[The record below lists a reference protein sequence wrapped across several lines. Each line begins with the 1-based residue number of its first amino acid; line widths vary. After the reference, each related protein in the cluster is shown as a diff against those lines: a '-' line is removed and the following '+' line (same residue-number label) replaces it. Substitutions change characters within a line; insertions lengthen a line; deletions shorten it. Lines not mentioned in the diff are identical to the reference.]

1 MGQHFRG
8 ALRAAI
14 AILLLSVLLCSEA
27 LASSIPCYINTDTK
41 VYNTPS
47 TSAKLSLKVSEDLSV
62 TLTGLKGSWA
72 QVTRDGVTA
81 YIPVKYLT
89 LKERMKGYTTKSAAL
104 YKSASSSSKKLG
116 TLPAGTA
123 VYINGR
129 NGDYFRVQN
138 EEGSITGYVKI
149 SYLSQS
155 KPNLSSSQKE
165 QTSTEQ
171 TSTEQTSS
179 KVDLVIA
186 CAQKGYLKPYSTS
199 PNPPYS
205 FDCSNYIKYCFAA
218 AGIELPASAEKLGYD
233 DNYAKITMNNLKVG
247 DIVCFNTDSSDN
259 DASDHVGIYLG
270 SGYFVHASSSAGKVV
285 VSSLSSG
292 YYNKVFSWGRRIL

>member
-27 LASSIPCYINTDTK
+27 LATSIPCYINTDTK

-62 TLTGLKGSWA
+62 TMTGLSGSWA
-72 QVTRDGVTA
+72 QVTREGVTA

-89 LKERMKGYTTKSAAL
+89 LKNRIKGYTTKSAAL

-123 VYINGR
+123 VYVNGR

-138 EEGSITGYVKI
+138 EEGSITGYVKM
-149 SYLSQS
+149 SYLSQN
-155 KPNLSSSQKE
+155 KPNLSSSKKD
-165 QTSTEQ
+165 QTSQ
-171 TSTEQTSS
+171 GQTSS

-186 CAQKGYLKPYSTS
+186 RAQKGYLKPYSTS

-205 FDCSNYIKYCFAA
+205 FDCSNYIKYCFEAA
-218 AGIELPASAEKLGYD
+218 EIELPASAEKLGYD
-233 DNYAKITMNNLKVG
+233 DDYAKITMKNLKVG
-247 DIVCFNTDSSDN
+247 DLVCFDTDSSDD

-270 SGYFVHASSSAGKVV
+270 SGYFVHASSGAGKVV

-292 YYNKVFSWGRRIL
+292 YYNRVFSWGRRIL

>member
-27 LASSIPCYINTDTK
+27 LATSIPCYINTDTK

-62 TLTGLKGSWA
+62 SMTGLSGSWA
-72 QVTRDGVTA
+72 QVTREGVTA

-89 LKERMKGYTTKSAAL
+89 LKNRIKGYTTKSAAL

-123 VYINGR
+123 VYVNGR

-138 EEGSITGYVKI
+138 EEGSITGYVKM
-149 SYLSQS
+149 SYLSQN
-155 KPNLSSSQKE
+155 KPNLSSSKKD
-165 QTSTEQ
+165 QTSQ
-171 TSTEQTSS
+171 GQTSS

-186 CAQKGYLKPYSTS
+186 RAQKGYLKPYSTS

-205 FDCSNYIKYCFAA
+205 FDCSNYIKYCFEA

-233 DNYAKITMNNLKVG
+233 DDYAKITMKNLKVG
-247 DIVCFNTDSSDN
+247 DLVCFNTDSSDD

-270 SGYFVHASSSAGKVV
+270 SGYFVHASSGAGKVV

-292 YYNKVFSWGRRIL
+292 YYNRVFSWGRRIL

>member
-27 LASSIPCYINTDTK
+27 LATSIPCYINTDTK

-62 TLTGLKGSWA
+62 TMTGLSGSWA
-72 QVTRDGVTA
+72 QVTREGVTA

-89 LKERMKGYTTKSAAL
+89 LKNRIKGYTTKSAAL

-123 VYINGR
+123 VYVNGR

-138 EEGSITGYVKI
+138 EEGSITGYVKM
-149 SYLSQS
+149 SYLSQN
-155 KPNLSSSQKE
+155 KPNLSSSKKD
-165 QTSTEQ
+165 QTSQ
-171 TSTEQTSS
+171 GQTSS

-186 CAQKGYLKPYSTS
+186 RAQKGYLKPYSTS

-205 FDCSNYIKYCFAA
+205 FDCSNYIKYCFEA

-233 DNYAKITMNNLKVG
+233 DDYAKITMKNLKVG
-247 DIVCFNTDSSDN
+247 DLVCFNTDSSDD

-270 SGYFVHASSSAGKVV
+270 SGYFVHASSGAGKVV

-292 YYNKVFSWGRRIL
+292 YYNRVFSWGRRIL

>member
-14 AILLLSVLLCSEA
+14 ASLLLSVLLCSEA
-27 LASSIPCYINTDTK
+27 LATSIPCYINTDTK

-62 TLTGLKGSWA
+62 TMTGLSGSWA
-72 QVTRDGVTA
+72 QVTREGVTA

-89 LKERMKGYTTKSAAL
+89 LKNRIKGYTTKSAAL

-123 VYINGR
+123 VYVNGR

-138 EEGSITGYVKI
+138 EEGSITGYVKM
-149 SYLSQS
+149 SYLSQN
-155 KPNLSSSQKE
+155 KPNLSSSKKD
-165 QTSTEQ
+165 QTSQ
-171 TSTEQTSS
+171 GQTSS

-186 CAQKGYLKPYSTS
+186 RAQKGYLKPYSTS

-205 FDCSNYIKYCFAA
+205 FDCSNYIKYCFEA

-233 DNYAKITMNNLKVG
+233 DDYAKITMKNLKVG
-247 DIVCFNTDSSDN
+247 DLVCFNTDSSDD

-270 SGYFVHASSSAGKVV
+270 SGYFVHASSGAGKVV

-292 YYNKVFSWGRRIL
+292 YYNRVFSWGRRIL

>member
-27 LASSIPCYINTDTK
+27 LATSIPCYINTDTK

-62 TLTGLKGSWA
+62 TMTGLSGSWA
-72 QVTRDGVTA
+72 QVTREGVTA

-89 LKERMKGYTTKSAAL
+89 LKNRIKGYTTKSAAL

-123 VYINGR
+123 VYVNGR

-138 EEGSITGYVKI
+138 EEGSITGYVKM
-149 SYLSQS
+149 SYLSQN
-155 KPNLSSSQKE
+155 KPNLSSSKKD
-165 QTSTEQ
+165 QTSQ
-171 TSTEQTSS
+171 GQTSS

-186 CAQKGYLKPYSTS
+186 RAQKGYLKPYSTS

-205 FDCSNYIKYCFAA
+205 FDCSNYIKYCFEA

-233 DNYAKITMNNLKVG
+233 DDYAKITMKNLKVG
-247 DIVCFNTDSSDN
+247 DLVCFDTDSSDD

-270 SGYFVHASSSAGKVV
+270 SGYFVHASSGAGKVV

-292 YYNKVFSWGRRIL
+292 YYNRVFSWGRRIL